1 MSAPHNL
8 LDGAVLSLGSAAV
21 LRPFFERLDTGRA
34 VTLLALGSSI
44 TTNRGGGGAAYDYVG
59 VDYLTSFERMGRA
72 RLRCAEV
79 PGGCTCAPR
88 TLDAHTREH
97 ASVRRVAYLKLG
109 GAGLAN
115 CVVEL
120 TTLDRSSS
128 GGFKWKLVRLSVGLA
143 LE

>member
-1 MSAPHNL
+1 M
-8 LDGAVLSLGSAAV
+8 
-21 LRPFFERLDTGRA
+21 
-34 VTLLALGSSI
+34 
-44 TTNRGGGGAAYDYVG
+44 
-59 VDYLTSFERMGRA
+59 
-72 RLRCAEV
+72 

>member
-1 MSAPHNL
+1 MTICR
-8 LDGAVLSLGSAAV
+8 VKI
-21 LRPFFERLDTGRA
+21 
-34 VTLLALGSSI
+34 ALTVAHKTRS
-44 TTNRGGGGAAYDYVG
+44 TPCLPRFAGG
-59 VDYLTSFERMGRA
+59 EA

-115 CVVEL
+115 CAVEL

>member
-1 MSAPHNL
+1 MQHWQLRWLWTPAAGRGQMGKGIARAPSVSKI
-8 LDGAVLSLGSAAV
+8 A
-21 LRPFFERLDTGRA
+21 R
-34 VTLLALGSSI
+34 
-44 TTNRGGGGAAYDYVG
+44 
-59 VDYLTSFERMGRA
+59 

>member
-1 MSAPHNL
+1 M
-8 LDGAVLSLGSAAV
+8 
-21 LRPFFERLDTGRA
+21 R
-34 VTLLALGSSI
+34 
-44 TTNRGGGGAAYDYVG
+44 
-59 VDYLTSFERMGRA
+59 RA

-97 ASVRRVAYLKLG
+97 ASVRRVAYLRLG

-120 TTLDRSSS
+120 PTLDRSSS
-128 GGFKWKLVRLSVGLA
+128 GGFKWELVRLSVGLA

>member
-1 MSAPHNL
+1 MSAPHKL
-8 LDGAVLSLGSAAV
+8 LDGAVLSLGSATV
-21 LRPFFERLDTGRA
+21 LRPFFERLDAGRP
-34 VTLLALGSSI
+34 VTLLALG
-44 TTNRGGGGAAYDYVG
+44 GAAYDYIG

>member
-1 MSAPHNL
+1 MIGEGL
-8 LDGAVLSLGSAAV
+8 EL
-21 LRPFFERLDTGRA
+21 ERRGCCGTTMP
-34 VTLLALGSSI
+34 TL
-44 TTNRGGGGAAYDYVG
+44 RGGCRAGA
-59 VDYLTSFERMGRA
+59 RA
-72 RLRCAEV
+72 RLARSTPTRASTRRCGGLPV
-79 PGGCTCAPR
+79 PPG
-88 TLDAHTREH
+88 
-97 ASVRRVAYLKLG
+97 LG

>member
-1 MSAPHNL
+1 MSTADHRVGLAASHDATDDAPVESTL
-8 LDGAVLSLGSAAV
+8 VEPATLAAAGAARRARGS
-21 LRPFFERLDTGRA
+21 
-34 VTLLALGSSI
+34 
-44 TTNRGGGGAAYDYVG
+44 GGGGAAYNYVG

-97 ASVRRVAYLKLG
+97 ASVRRVAYLRLG